1 MQSKDTN
8 VELNAKN
15 NSKGHVHSIHLGNEF
30 LFLLDFLAK
39 AAEIFQWKLEHWGSK
54 WFMYSKSCL
63 WIKCYIILVSGP
75 M

>member
-39 AAEIFQWKLEHWGSK
+39 AAEIFQ
-54 WFMYSKSCL
+54 
-63 WIKCYIILVSGP
+63 
-75 M
+75 